1 MKIDDN
7 LEANLHEQTRVRGG
21 GGGEV
26 GALATWRRL
35 SNAVAF
41 EINIL
46 QINMIS
52 SLYTIQNS
60 PHIPC

>member
-7 LEANLHEQTRVRGG
+7 LEANLHEQTR
-21 GGGEV
+21 V

-52 SLYTIQNS
+52 SLYTRQTS
-60 PHIPC
+60 PHIPVYQCMWKTC